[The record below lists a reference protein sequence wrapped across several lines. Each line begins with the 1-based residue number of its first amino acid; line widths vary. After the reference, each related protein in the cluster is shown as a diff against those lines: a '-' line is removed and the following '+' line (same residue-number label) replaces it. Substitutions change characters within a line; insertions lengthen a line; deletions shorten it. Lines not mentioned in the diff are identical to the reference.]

1 MIIDHIEVDRSA
13 LIEALE
19 RFPDVLNDFVLH
31 GPGGPSLQLS
41 VGSKAAATQTTGD
54 RRAIG
59 WVVGR
64 LKEST
69 TRRAFGFNGDIFAA
83 QDKLLH
89 CIHGATG

>member
-13 LIEALE
+13 LIDALE
-19 RFPDVLNDFVLH
+19 RFPDVLDDFVLH
-31 GPGGPSLQLS
+31 GPGGPSFQLS

-54 RRAIG
+54 RRVIG

-69 TRRAFGFNGDIFAA
+69 THRTFGFNGDIVGAHG
-83 QDKLLH
+83 KLLH
-89 CIHGATG
+89 CNHGATG